1 MLRSRRDPLAGRC
14 VLLSGL
20 SKQLRA
26 AGEDAGAIG
35 AEQHPTSASPAAHP
49 SGRFVF
55 PPTFD
60 FIETQS

>member
-1 MLRSRRDPLAGRC
+1 M
-14 VLLSGL
+14 LLSGL